1 MMEAALVASWLLP
14 WALAGIAF
22 AFGVVVGIA
31 LVVGACW
38 YAERRMSKGFPL

>member
-1 MMEAALVASWLLP
+1 MWEWALVASWLLP

-22 AFGVVVGIA
+22 ALGVVVGIA

-38 YAERRMSKGFPL
+38 YAEKRMDKGFPL